1 MSTSINRP
9 RLIQRARLLAERFP
23 FLGNVLLLASG
34 TIIGQAVMV
43 LVLPVLT
50 RLYSPAEF
58 GLLGV
63 YMAALMVI
71 SPAACARLDLAIP
84 LPQRDEDAVNLL
96 ALSVIAGSLVSIVL
110 AILAAAFPDGI
121 ASLLRQ
127 PAIRPYLWMVPL
139 GIWLAAIYSAIQFW
153 SIRKARYRDVAQT
166 QLVRAI
172 GGAGSQAGFGALNW
186 SSFGLL
192 LGYLFYTGLGT
203 FGLARLFW
211 KRDRSL
217 LSAIDGPALRRNL
230 REQKRFPLFSVPES
244 LCDAAA
250 NNLPLILIASIAGA
264 REAGFM
270 LLAQRVT
277 SIPVGLLGGSISRVY
292 LAEGAKRH
300 REGDLGP
307 FTRGIMRHL
316 LAVGIGPFIALAIVA
331 PLAFPWIFG
340 AEWRRAGIMV
350 SWMAPYMMLQFLA
363 SPVSTIMAVTQKQ
376 HISFLLQLFGF
387 LLTVASISL
396 ASWIDP
402 ASSFEFFAVA
412 STIYYAAYVAVVL
425 HRSRH

>member
-1 MSTSINRP
+1 MAAA
-9 RLIQRARLLAERFP
+9 QRVRLLARRFP
-23 FLGNVLLLASG
+23 FVTNVFLLASG
-34 TIIGQAVMV
+34 TIIGQAIMV

-50 RLYSPAEF
+50 RLYSPNAF
-58 GLLGV
+58 GLLGI
-63 YMAALMVI
+63 YMSVLMVL
-71 SPAACARLDLAIP
+71 SPAACARLDIAIP
-84 LPQRDEDAVNLL
+84 LPSRDEDAVNLL
-96 ALSVIAGSLVSIVL
+96 ALSVTIGTIV
-110 AILAAAFPDGI
+110 AILLAAIVWGFPDGV
-121 ASLLRQ
+121 ASLLHQ
-127 PAIRPYLWMVPL
+127 PAIRPYLWMIPL
-139 GIWLAAIYSAIQFW
+139 GIWLAAAYSAVQFW

-217 LSAIDGPALRRNL
+217 LSAIDRPALWRNL

-250 NNLPLILIASIAGA
+250 NNLPLILIASISGA

-300 REGDLGP
+300 REGKLGP
-307 FTRGIMRHL
+307 FTRNIMRHL
-316 LAVGIGPFIALAIVA
+316 LRVGIVPFVALAIVA

-340 AEWRRAGIMV
+340 PQWRRAGIMV

-387 LLTVASISL
+387 LLMVASISL
-396 ASWIDP
+396 AARIAP

-412 STIYYAAYVAVVL
+412 SMIYYAAYVAVVL
-425 HRSRH
+425 HRSRC